1 MNTSP
6 RMTHYEFTRIRGV
19 RLQQLEDGMPPFVP
33 VDPDDTPVTIF
44 QKEVEAK
51 KLPFVLVRTL
61 NSNTKIEVN
70 AEDLEIDI
78 VSKM

>member
-6 RMTHYEFTRIRGV
+6 RMTHYEFTRIRGI

-33 VDPDDTPVTIF
+33 VEQDDTPATIF
-44 QKEVEAK
+44 QREVEAK
-51 KLPFVLVRTL
+51 KLPFVIVRTL
-61 NSNTKIEVN
+61 NASTKVEVH

-78 VSKM
+78 LSKM

>member
-19 RLQQLEDGMPPFVP
+19 HLQQLEDGMPPFVS
-33 VDPDDTPVTIF
+33 VEPDDTPATIF

-51 KLPFVLVRTL
+51 KLPFVIIRTL
-61 NSNTKIEVN
+61 NASTKVEVH

-78 VSKM
+78 LSKM

>member
-1 MNTSP
+1 
-6 RMTHYEFTRIRGV
+6 
-19 RLQQLEDGMPPFVP
+19 MPPFVP
-33 VDPDDTPVTIF
+33 VDPDDTPVIIF

-61 NSNTKIEVN
+61 NGNTKIEVN

-78 VSKM
+78 LSKM